1 MRAILARGVSTATA
15 AVVLGAAPAAAGASD
30 AALLEN
36 KPGDRWRF
44 GGAAGA
50 TLSHG
55 PAYAGADGTETRLR
69 PALLLRYG
77 PISLSNTAGLGPRSA
92 TGGGEAIRGLGVS
105 LVRSEEWRVSLSLRY
120 DSGRDGGGS
129 GETAEAA
136 SAVAETLRVRLRTSW
151 RFAPG
156 WRLAGSVSVDALGRD
171 SGTFAD
177 FGPQRDGRLTERTT
191 WSASLLVSAAD
202 RRSMQAYYGVTPEAA
217 ARTGVPA
224 YAPGAGWRD
233 VSIGVRTSTELGP
246 QWMWINSASVS
257 RLLGPAA
264 QSPLAVQD
272 AGWSLASTLAWRF

>member
-1 MRAILARGVSTATA
+1 MRAILARGVSTAAA
-15 AVVLGAAPAAAGASD
+15 AVLLAASPSAGASD
-30 AALLEN
+30 AVLLES

-44 GGAAGA
+44 GGAVGA
-50 TLSHG
+50 TISHG

-77 PISLSNTAGLGPRSA
+77 PISLSNTAGLGPRTA

-105 LVRSEEWRVSLSLRY
+105 LVRSDAWRVSLSLRY

-217 ARTGVPA
+217 SRTGVPA

-233 VSIGVRTSTELGP
+233 VSLGFRTSTELGP
-246 QWMWINSASVS
+246 QWMWINGASVS

-264 QSPLAVQD
+264 RSPLAVED
-272 AGWSLASTLAWRF
+272 SGWALASTLAWRF